1 MKATAEQL
9 STFIHLKDKAF
20 AEYKIIYHIN
30 DGYSIKELNRFSSKH
45 QLLFQKFTS
54 KIHQMNLMFIDSI
67 FPIHLADVARATLL
81 NSVSSLQEYSLMQ
94 KDFIVISAERDA
106 GYFRIKFYDFILQ
119 LLFSNI
125 ALEEPFRVESQR
137 ENIYY
142 IKNESNE
149 IDYYTYYD
157 QRKLQELLFE
167 KMRLEINKANSSI
180 TKDEVTLCLKIFIP

>member
-1 MKATAEQL
+1 ME
-9 STFIHLKDKAF
+9 SNFIHLKSKVF
-20 AEYKIIYHIN
+20 AEYKIVYHIN
-30 DGYSIKELNRFSSKH
+30 DGFSIKELNRFSLRH
-45 QLLFQKFTS
+45 QLLFQKFSS
-54 KIHQMNLMFIDSI
+54 KILQMNLMFIDSI

-81 NSVSSLQEYSLMQ
+81 NGVSSFKEYSLLQ
-94 KDFIVISAERDA
+94 KDFIVISSKRDE

-142 IKNESNE
+142 IKNESRE

-167 KMRLEINKANSSI
+167 KIRLEINKANSSI